1 MQRPDKQRPRPAVRS
16 GSKSIAAS
24 DKPDSTRRTDLPW
37 SSSPRR
43 GPIIE
48 HVFEIQLWRLDRA
61 KPAPPGAWARVNI
74 GDTLN
79 VTSAQAWILRGLL
92 AGAGRVEILGS
103 AESQVGY
110 LEAFLAAHPDVEGG
124 EAS

>member
-1 MQRPDKQRPRPAVRS
+1 MPEARRGRPAET
-16 GSKSIAAS
+16 GTPSKSIAAGDGS
-24 DKPDSTRRTDLPW
+24 DSTRQADLPW

-43 GPIIE
+43 GSIIE
-48 HVFEIQLWRLDRA
+48 HVVEIRLWRLDRA

-74 GDTLN
+74 GDTTN

-103 AESQVGY
+103 AESQVSY
-110 LEAFLAAHPDVEGG
+110 LEAFLAAHPDVDGG